1 MRTCVLI
8 DGHSEAY
15 RAYFAMIRANLA
27 VRETG
32 EQTGAVFGF
41 LRQLIAVIRE
51 HNPDSVVV
59 AFDPKKTFR
68 DDLFPAYKATRERM
82 PDDLRGQIGR
92 IHQVLDAMNIRTLT
106 VDNYEAD
113 DVIGT
118 LAARAET
125 AGMQVL
131 IKTGDRD
138 LFQLA
143 TDRVRV
149 IYTSSR
155 NRGRNDIYDSA
166 AVEQRFGV
174 RSEQFVH
181 MKALQGDSSDN
192 IPGVPGVGEKSAVK
206 LVRQFGSVQGLY
218 AGLEGITAK
227 KLKQNLAEHREQ
239 VERNLELVRIVRDVP
254 VEFDLENADP
264 LQPDHARLAGLMK
277 ELGLQSTLNQYN
289 ELLVGQGGLFDDGRA
304 PQVSTAEQERLERVA
319 GYVSVTT
326 EAQLQE
332 LADSLRRCTNVI
344 FDFETT
350 GIDGLTAGVVG
361 LALSW
366 DIGKAAY
373 IPVAHETGNQLSWE
387 LVRNTLAPVFADGRV
402 AKTAHNAKYD
412 LLVARGNG
420 LEIAGALHDTML
432 MAYAVDPGQHRL
444 GLKDLAL
451 RELDV
456 VMQPITE
463 LIGTGRSQRSFASVD
478 AEQAAVY
485 AADDAAQTL
494 ALHRRLKSQLEADGL
509 WQLYADIELPL
520 VPILADMETRGVR
533 LDRSYLMKLQAE
545 YRERL
550 EVLVAR
556 MYGLAGREF
565 NVRSTQQLS
574 QVLFDKDGFGLPT
587 KGLRKTKSGNY
598 STAAGVLEDLA
609 IRLRGEDSLT
619 EQQAAGLDTI
629 LEYRQLHKLSSTYV
643 DNLLAMMDAETV
655 RVHTS
660 FNQVGA
666 ATGRMSSNNPN
677 LQNIPVRTE
686 EGRRLRRAFIA
697 EPGHVLLA
705 ADYSQVELRV
715 LAHVAA
721 DERLIRAF
729 QEGQDIHA
737 ITAAELFRVP
747 LAEVNRSQRDLGKT
761 INFATVYG
769 STAFGL
775 SQRTEMS
782 VAEAEEFLIRYFETY
797 PKVEQWVEDTR
808 QAVTRD
814 GYVTTLTGRKRPFPE
829 LQGGKLAPQQRRAAE
844 RAAINAPVQGSAADI
859 LKIAMVRVER
869 ALKHQHL
876 AGRMLLQVHDELVL
890 EVPEREFAQTASVVK
905 QEMEQ
910 AFSLRVPLRA
920 DVETGLNWRDLT
932 PV

>member
-1 MRTCVLI
+1 M
-8 DGHSEAY
+8 
-15 RAYFAMIRANLA
+15 
-27 VRETG
+27 
-32 EQTGAVFGF
+32 
-41 LRQLIAVIRE
+41 
-51 HNPDSVVV
+51 
-59 AFDPKKTFR
+59 
-68 DDLFPAYKATRERM
+68 
-82 PDDLRGQIGR
+82 
-92 IHQVLDAMNIRTLT
+92 
-106 VDNYEAD
+106 
-113 DVIGT
+113 
-118 LAARAET
+118 
-125 AGMQVL
+125 
-131 IKTGDRD
+131 
-138 LFQLA
+138 
-143 TDRVRV
+143 
-149 IYTSSR
+149 
-155 NRGRNDIYDSA
+155 
-166 AVEQRFGV
+166 
-174 RSEQFVH
+174 
-181 MKALQGDSSDN
+181 
-192 IPGVPGVGEKSAVK
+192 
-206 LVRQFGSVQGLY
+206 
-218 AGLEGITAK
+218 
-227 KLKQNLAEHREQ
+227 
-239 VERNLELVRIVRDVP
+239 
-254 VEFDLENADP
+254 
-264 LQPDHARLAGLMK
+264 
-277 ELGLQSTLNQYN
+277 
-289 ELLVGQGGLFDDGRA
+289 
-304 PQVSTAEQERLERVA
+304 
-319 GYVSVTT
+319 
-326 EAQLQE
+326 
-332 LADSLRRCTNVI
+332 
-344 FDFETT
+344 
-350 GIDGLTAGVVG
+350 
-361 LALSW
+361 
-366 DIGKAAY
+366 
-373 IPVAHETGNQLSWE
+373 
-387 LVRNTLAPVFADGRV
+387 
-402 AKTAHNAKYD
+402 
-412 LLVARGNG
+412 
-420 LEIAGALHDTML
+420 
-432 MAYAVDPGQHRL
+432 
-444 GLKDLAL
+444 
-451 RELDV
+451 
-456 VMQPITE
+456 
-463 LIGTGRSQRSFASVD
+463 
-478 AEQAAVY
+478 
-485 AADDAAQTL
+485 
-494 ALHRRLKSQLEADGL
+494 
-509 WQLYADIELPL
+509 
-520 VPILADMETRGVR
+520 
-533 LDRSYLMKLQAE
+533 
-545 YRERL
+545 
-550 EVLVAR
+550 
-556 MYGLAGREF
+556 
-565 NVRSTQQLS
+565 
-574 QVLFDKDGFGLPT
+574 
-587 KGLRKTKSGNY
+587 
-598 STAAGVLEDLA
+598 
-609 IRLRGEDSLT
+609 
-619 EQQAAGLDTI
+619 
-629 LEYRQLHKLSSTYV
+629 HKLSSTYV